1 MKSAISS
8 TSSLFFLATVG
19 VTVALV
25 GCTDQRTQPTG
36 GADGG
41 GDPTAAGEDAGA
53 GAGGENG
60 SEAGVGDAPVLGN
73 GGTGNVPPQTCPL
86 DQQICNATGTAV
98 VKCNGTD
105 YSTVVSDC
113 AKVTPANADTLCSAS
128 SCGYKCKTGFL
139 ECGDG
144 TCRLE
149 CPGVTIIRKI
159 FPRDTN
165 TDGRVI
171 VGFERQWAVRWDQ
184 SPGTVTIL
192 KVGSSDNSHAAR
204 VSPDGTL
211 VAGWTRLDSGDQ
223 PLALWSGFIGSAFSG
238 ETGTFEP
245 VGLEGDSGT
254 HVYRTN
260 GSTGV
265 IERCSISS
273 KSCVSLPG
281 IDTSRPVAFEGA
293 AVDGSVY
300 AWSYGDDSASC
311 VRTNKGTPPA
321 TPGGACLRGSA
332 LSGNGRY
339 LFGASDAGTFRWRLG
354 ETTLEKLEGMEVVQ
368 DASDDGTVAVSYA
381 SVWRENKGTTALEVL
396 RDGLTKA
403 TIESMSGLLVS
414 RDGLVVVGTGADSA
428 SDEITWRLVL
438 P

>member
-8 TSSLFFLATVG
+8 TSSLFFLVTVG
-19 VTVALV
+19 VTVAPV
-25 GCTDQRTQPTG
+25 GCTDQRTQTTV

-41 GDPTAAGEDAGA
+41 GDPNAAGEDAGA

-128 SCGYKCKTGFL
+128 SCGYKCKPGFL

-184 SPGTVTIL
+184 STGTVTTL
-192 KVGSSDNSHAAR
+192 RVGSSDNSHAAR

-211 VAGWTRLDSGDQ
+211 VAGWTSLDSGDQ

-245 VGLEGDSGT
+245 VGLEGDAGT
-254 HVYRTN
+254 HVYRVDRLS
-260 GSTGV
+260 GLV
-265 IERCSISS
+265 ERCSVSS
-273 KSCVSLPG
+273 RSCVALEGVS
-281 IDTSRPVAFEGA
+281 TSRPTRFEGVS
-293 AVDGSVY
+293 VDGSVY
-300 AWSYGDDSASC
+300 AWSYSDDSNSC
-311 VRTNKGTPPA
+311 SQTNKGKPPA
-321 TPGGACLRGSA
+321 PQSGACLQGSI
-332 LSGNGRY
+332 LSGNGKY
-339 LFGASDAGTFRWRLG
+339 LFGYTDAGTFRWRIG
-354 ETTLEKLEGMEVVQ
+354 ADTLEVLEGMEPVV
-368 DASDDGTVAVSYA
+368 DTSDDGTVAVSYGG
-381 SVWRENKGTTALEVL
+381 VWKEGKGVTKFEAL
-396 RDGLTKA
+396 RDSLTMA

-414 RDGLVVVGTGADSA
+414 RDGRVVVGSGADS
-428 SDEITWRLVL
+428 SFDEVTWRIVL